1 MKYPALKELKDKEIR
16 RLTGVKRSTFVKMVG
31 ILKEAEIKK
40 KALGG
45 KPNSLEMEDSV
56 SANIKCTRHLHEK
69 CTKKKDTKLKV

>member
-40 KALGG
+40 
-45 KPNSLEMEDSV
+45 
-56 SANIKCTRHLHEK
+56 CQ
-69 CTKKKDTKLKV
+69 CQLKVYQ

>member
-1 MKYPALKELKDKEIR
+1 MKYRALKELKDEEFR

-45 KPNSLEMEDSV
+45 KPNSLEMED
-56 SANIKCTRHLHEK
+56 
-69 CTKKKDTKLKV
+69 